1 MADQDLKL
9 NVTATAT
16 GDGLRKTAEEVKNLN
31 AETAKSAPIALE
43 AKTREE
49 QLAAVRERHAEAARA
64 QAAAEAEL
72 DAKRA
77 ASPFFNGQAPAI
89 AGPPAE
95 GGGAGD
101 SLLGVGVAGG
111 LAGAAAAASA
121 MLAKEAID
129 GLMNITTRMEEARLE
144 TEKMS
149 NALKAQADAWLEQ
162 AQAVRSRGDLLK
174 FQRDVR
180 VEIEATE
187 LKMRDLQ
194 HSTGSWVDQW
204 KLWADANGEGSLTGK
219 ALSFIETKRERE
231 IAQLRQRAEAHKA
244 ASDPEIA
251 LSQKLLRELEAIEKL
266 PDKGKLDALGEAMME
281 MQTRQAGFLK
291 DSEGYNY
298 WAVRMEEVEK
308 RTAAVTAEIEK
319 GTAARQKEG
328 EALDANM
335 RKEGEKFAQLET
347 QRVRAE
353 EAEQRERA
361 RLQREGDAIEDA
373 MERERQ
379 KNAQQDA
386 REAARA
392 AEKEQRERQ
401 KEVDRDAR
409 DRARIEDE
417 ESRWRTKHNIQP
429 PGTASAGPVDS
440 FREAFPT
447 APGGGDAVAAAQ
459 SQTEALRE
467 LGAIIRA
474 QMRAAQTTRQV
485 VAEVKSQSEEH
496 S

>member
-1 MADQDLKL
+1 MADQDIKV

-16 GDGLRKTAEEVKNLN
+16 GDGLRKTEEEVKNLN

-77 ASPFFNGQAPAI
+77 ASPFFGGQAPAI

-111 LAGAAAAASA
+111 LAGAAATAAT
-121 MLAKEAID
+121 MVAKEAID
-129 GLMNITTRMEEARLE
+129 GLLNITTRMEQARVE
-144 TEKMS
+144 TEKMTAELMKQS
-149 NALKAQADAWLEQ
+149 TQWLAMAQE
-162 AQAVRSRGDLLK
+162 VNTRRELLGLQQQ
-174 FQRDVR
+174 QRA
-180 VEIEATE
+180 EIEQT
-187 LKMRDLQ
+187 RDAMYALER
-194 HSTGSWVDQW
+194 SAGSLVDQM
-204 KLWADANGEGSLTGK
+204 KVWASSDGPSVTAEVLGLIT
-219 ALSFIETKRERE
+219 TKREAD
-231 IAQLRQRAEAHKA
+231 IARLKEHKEAQELA
-244 ASDPEIA
+244 AKVTDRTA
-251 LSQKLLRELEAIEKL
+251 RKHLTDLEAIEKL
-266 PDKGKLDALGEAMME
+266 PIEGKLAALGEMFME
-281 MQTRQAGFLK
+281 MQVRQAGFLK
-291 DSEGYNY
+291 DSEGWNQ

-319 GTAARQKEG
+319 STAARQKEG

-361 RLQREGDAIEDA
+361 RLQREGDAIEAA

-392 AEKEQRERQ
+392 TEKEQRERQ

-417 ESRWRTKHNIQP
+417 ESRWRTKHNIPP
-429 PGTASAGPVDS
+429 PGTASAAPTDS

-447 APGGGDAVAAAQ
+447 APGGGDAVAAAH

-474 QMRAAQTTRQV
+474 QMKAAQTTRQV